1 MRPLII
7 LLATYP
13 LVAFAQAPSSA
24 DPAQAIPRPHVA
36 ATLPMPTISLNDM
49 DRRSILKAEQEGVE
63 VRIKDLGH
71 FRGIRS
77 NQLIGLGLVTGL
89 QGTGDTIKSPV
100 TIALLTNYY
109 TAMGAK
115 FDATQIDPKNVALV
129 NVTCDLPP
137 FAKPGT
143 DVDVVVSSMG
153 DAKSLQGGTLI
164 RTPLYGA
171 NSVEKAYV
179 VAEGPLSIGG
189 FSVAAGGAS
198 SQHNQTNVGRIPSGG
213 IVEAPTPTKFVFDG
227 GKMYLDLDQED
238 LTTAHRAAARIA
250 QDLPTLMPVAI
261 DGSTIEL
268 HLPDGTDPVTAM
280 SEVESI
286 RVNADVVADVVINER
301 TGTVVVGGNVALA
314 PCAVAQGSLQVR
326 IQQDNEVVQPNALST
341 GTTQTQTN
349 TAVDASQETAKVA
362 LIPPRTTVA
371 DLARILQTLKLK
383 PTDIISILEALRQ
396 QGALKA
402 RVVLQ

>member
-1 MRPLII
+1 MKQI
-7 LLATYP
+7 LLLTLTLWP
-13 LVAFAQAPSSA
+13 LLALAQAPAASDKSQ
-24 DPAQAIPRPHVA
+24 DIPRLHRETAPLLSQ
-36 ATLPMPTISLNDM
+36 TDL
-49 DRRSILKAEQEGVE
+49 DRRSILKAEQDGVE

-71 FRGIRS
+71 FRGIRF

-89 QGTGDTIKSPV
+89 EGTGDTIKSPV

-143 DVDVVVSSMG
+143 QVDVVVSAMG

-171 NSVEKAYV
+171 SSERAYV

-189 FSVAAGGAS
+189 FNISAGGAA
-198 SQHNQTNVGRIPSGG
+198 SQRNHTNVGRIPGGG
-213 IVEAPTPTKFVFDG
+213 IVEAPVATKFVFAG

-238 LTTAHRAAARIA
+238 LTTAHRAAERIA
-250 QDLPTLMPVAI
+250 KEIPTLLPIAT

-268 HLPDGTDPVTAM
+268 HIADGADPVTIM
-280 SEVESI
+280 SQVESI
-286 RVNADVVADVVINER
+286 RVNADVEADVVINER
-301 TGTVVVGGNVALA
+301 TGTIVVGGNVALA

-326 IQQDNEVVQPNALST
+326 IQQDNQVIQPLPLSN
-341 GTTQTQTN
+341 GNTQTQTN
-349 TAVDASQETAKVA
+349 TAVDVSQETAKVA

-371 DLARILQTLKLK
+371 DLARILQTLRLK
-383 PTDIISILEALRQ
+383 PTDIISILQALRQ